1 VRRVHRRKAMAN
13 LRQALLLLLFL
24 SSAFGLRP
32 ALAQNPMLPDT
43 PSHRF
48 FDQQNK
54 AAFMVLGGL
63 VAVDAARTQ
72 AMLGT
77 HHYAEANPL
86 ARPLV
91 NQGWPGQVAV
101 STIGYGAALG
111 VSYIFHRTGHHKME
125 HCATWFMVAAET
137 ANDARNLLLR

>member
-1 VRRVHRRKAMAN
+1 MCRVHCRKVMAN

-32 ALAQNPMLPDT
+32 ALAQNPMLPDA
-43 PSHRF
+43 PSHPF
-48 FDQQNK
+48 FDRQNK

-63 VAVDAARTQ
+63 VAVDAVRTQ
-72 AMLGT
+72 AMLHT
-77 HHYAEANPL
+77 HRYAEANPL

-91 NQGWPGQVAV
+91 NQGWPGQVAA
-101 STIGYGAALG
+101 STIGYGAAMG
-111 VSYIFHRTGHHKME
+111 FSYLFHRTGHQKME

-137 ANDARNLLLR
+137 ANDTRNLLLR